1 MKIVAGLAVL
11 IASAFGASA
20 VAADEGSWLV
30 RARAT
35 YMMVDNGNSQ
45 TFVDPAL
52 GELNAANKW
61 LPEFDVTYFFTKN
74 VAAELILTYPQQ
86 DNLSFAGAAIG
97 SVKVLPPTLTFQYH
111 FRPETTISPYL
122 GVGVNY
128 TIYTGVN
135 INAVTALGVNA
146 PIDVDRHSWGPAGQF
161 GVDYRFAPGWLLN
174 LDAKYIGMSANNV
187 RITGGPLAG
196 TQVTNLTLNPWLLSF
211 GVGYRF

>member
-1 MKIVAGLAVL
+1 MKIVARLAVL
-11 IASAFGASA
+11 MVSAFGASA
-20 VAADEGSWLV
+20 AVADEGSWLV

-35 YMMVDNGNSQ
+35 YMMVDNGNSH
-45 TFVDPAL
+45 TFVDPAV
-52 GELNAANKW
+52 GELSAADKW

-74 VAAELILTYPQQ
+74 IAAELILTYPQQ
-86 DNLSFAGAAIG
+86 DNLSFANAAIG

-111 FRPETTISPYL
+111 FRPEATISPYL

-161 GVDYRFAPGWLLN
+161 GVDFRFARGWLLN
-174 LDAKYIGMSANNV
+174 LDAKYIGMTADNV

-196 TQVTNLTLNPWLLSF
+196 TKVTDLTLNPWLLSL

>member
-1 MKIVAGLAVL
+1 MKIVARLAVFMV
-11 IASAFGASA
+11 SAFGASA
-20 VAADEGSWLV
+20 AVADEGSWLV

-35 YMMVDNGNSQ
+35 YMMVDNGNSH
-45 TFVDPAL
+45 TFVDPAV
-52 GELNAANKW
+52 GELSAADKW

-74 VAAELILTYPQQ
+74 IAAELILTYPQQ
-86 DNLSFAGAAIG
+86 DNLSFANAAIG

-111 FRPETTISPYL
+111 FRPEATISPYL

-161 GVDYRFAPGWLLN
+161 GVDFRFARGWLLN
-174 LDAKYIGMSANNV
+174 LDAKYIGMTADNV

-196 TQVTNLTLNPWLLSF
+196 TKVTDLTLNPWLLSL